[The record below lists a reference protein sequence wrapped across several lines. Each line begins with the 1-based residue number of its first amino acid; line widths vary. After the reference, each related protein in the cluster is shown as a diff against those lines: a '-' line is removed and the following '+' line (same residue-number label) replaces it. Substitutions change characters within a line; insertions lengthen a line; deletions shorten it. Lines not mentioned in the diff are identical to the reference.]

1 MFQFRPF
8 PTYDYL
14 IHRML
19 TGDEPA
25 GLPHSEI
32 PGSKLICSSPRLIA
46 ACHVFLRLLMPRHS
60 PCTLYSLTSS
70 AQASYPSLPPVG
82 ESSLIPLCLLS
93 ASNPLRWAFIVFW
106 KRSLSSCFPRLQD
119 TYFCLVTFGSQIKV
133 LELCRLLRGKL

>member
-93 ASNPLRWAFIVFW
+93 ASNPLRWALPLFGAHRNAVACSVKIP
-106 KRSLSSCFPRLQD
+106 S
-119 TYFCLVTFGSQIKV
+119 FCLVTFGSQIKV

>member
-19 TGDEPA
+19 TGHEPA

-32 PGSKLICSSPRLIA
+32 PGSMLICSSPRLIA
-46 ACHVFLRLLMPRHS
+46 ACHVFHRLLMPRHS

-93 ASNPLRWAFIVFW
+93 ASNPLRWALPLFW
-106 KRSLSSCFPRLQD
+106 CASERCRLFLQD
-119 TYFCLVTFGSQIKV
+119 TYFSLVTFGSQIKV